1 MFQLFQ
7 RPTCPLLRDSSVSK
21 YRIFILTISI
31 TMKKLIISIL
41 PIFMSLCVNAQIK
54 LKGVRLYSNTYY
66 YELKDVFVDTKGE
79 QFTLESMRIMF
90 YSPNGSDIT
99 VAIQIPGEAPIFM
112 KVDDTKEEP
121 LYDGYNKVGKLL
133 KTLCSGQKC
142 DWNIDFGY
150 TASTTSAVDPTVI
163 KIMNKIGSF
172 MGVIDESSIKKI
184 YDKSAKATMEQLKQ
198 FHESFLWKSSL
209 KKENGLPKLN
219 NATDALYHMF
229 AQ

>member
-1 MFQLFQ
+1 
-7 RPTCPLLRDSSVSK
+7 
-21 YRIFILTISI
+21 
-31 TMKKLIISIL
+31 MKKLIISIL

-172 MGVIDESSIKKI
+172 MGVIDESSIKRI

>member
-1 MFQLFQ
+1 
-7 RPTCPLLRDSSVSK
+7 
-21 YRIFILTISI
+21 
-31 TMKKLIISIL
+31 MKKLIISIL

-79 QFTLESMRIMF
+79 QFNLESMRIMF

>member
-1 MFQLFQ
+1 
-7 RPTCPLLRDSSVSK
+7 
-21 YRIFILTISI
+21 
-31 TMKKLIISIL
+31 MKKLIISIL

-163 KIMNKIGSF
+163 KIMNNIGSF
-172 MGVIDESSIKKI
+172 MWVIDESSIKKI

-209 KKENGLPKLN
+209 KKENGLPKLY

>member
-1 MFQLFQ
+1 
-7 RPTCPLLRDSSVSK
+7 
-21 YRIFILTISI
+21 
-31 TMKKLIISIL
+31 MKKLIISIL

-198 FHESFLWKSSL
+198 FHESFLWKSSI

>member
-1 MFQLFQ
+1 
-7 RPTCPLLRDSSVSK
+7 
-21 YRIFILTISI
+21 
-31 TMKKLIISIL
+31 MKKLIISIL

-99 VAIQIPGEAPIFM
+99 VAIQLPGEAPIFM

-133 KTLCSGQKC
+133 KTLCCGQKC

>member
-1 MFQLFQ
+1 
-7 RPTCPLLRDSSVSK
+7 
-21 YRIFILTISI
+21 
-31 TMKKLIISIL
+31 MKKLIISIL

-172 MGVIDESSIKKI
+172 MGVESSIKKI

>member
-1 MFQLFQ
+1 
-7 RPTCPLLRDSSVSK
+7 
-21 YRIFILTISI
+21 
-31 TMKKLIISIL
+31 MKKLIISIL

-209 KKENGLPKLN
+209 KKENGLPKVSSINSIYPLVSDSR
-219 NATDALYHMF
+219 TL
-229 AQ
+229 

>member
-1 MFQLFQ
+1 
-7 RPTCPLLRDSSVSK
+7 
-21 YRIFILTISI
+21 
-31 TMKKLIISIL
+31 MKNLIISIL

>member
-1 MFQLFQ
+1 
-7 RPTCPLLRDSSVSK
+7 
-21 YRIFILTISI
+21 
-31 TMKKLIISIL
+31 MKKLIISIL
-41 PIFMSLCVNAQIK
+41 QIFMSLCVNAQIK

>member
-1 MFQLFQ
+1 
-7 RPTCPLLRDSSVSK
+7 
-21 YRIFILTISI
+21 
-31 TMKKLIISIL
+31 MKKLIISIL

-66 YELKDVFVDTKGE
+66 YELKDVFVDTKEE

>member
-1 MFQLFQ
+1 
-7 RPTCPLLRDSSVSK
+7 
-21 YRIFILTISI
+21 
-31 TMKKLIISIL
+31 MKKLIISIL

-121 LYDGYNKVGKLL
+121 LYDGYNKGKLL

>member
-1 MFQLFQ
+1 
-7 RPTCPLLRDSSVSK
+7 
-21 YRIFILTISI
+21 
-31 TMKKLIISIL
+31 MKKLIISIL

-66 YELKDVFVDTKGE
+66 YELKDVIVNTKGE

>member
-1 MFQLFQ
+1 
-7 RPTCPLLRDSSVSK
+7 
-21 YRIFILTISI
+21 
-31 TMKKLIISIL
+31 MKKLIISIL

-66 YELKDVFVDTKGE
+66 YELRDVFVDTKGE

>member
-1 MFQLFQ
+1 
-7 RPTCPLLRDSSVSK
+7 
-21 YRIFILTISI
+21 
-31 TMKKLIISIL
+31 MKKLIISIL

-150 TASTTSAVDPTVI
+150 TASTTSAGDPTVI
-163 KIMNKIGSF
+163 KIMSKIGSF

>member
-1 MFQLFQ
+1 
-7 RPTCPLLRDSSVSK
+7 
-21 YRIFILTISI
+21 
-31 TMKKLIISIL
+31 
-41 PIFMSLCVNAQIK
+41 MSLYVNAQIK
-54 LKGVRLYSNTYY
+54 LKGVQLYSNTYY
-66 YELKDVFVDTKGE
+66 YELKDVLVDAKGE

-90 YSPNGSDIT
+90 YSPNGFDIT
-99 VAIQIPGEAPIFM
+99 IAVQIPSEAPIFM
-112 KVDDTKEEP
+112 KVDDTIEEP

-150 TASTTSAVDPTVI
+150 TPSTTSAVDPTVI

-172 MGVIDESSIKKI
+172 MGVVDESSIKKI
-184 YDKSAKATMEQLKQ
+184 TTNSTKATMEQLKQ

-209 KKENGLPKLN
+209 KKGNELPKLN
-219 NATDALYHMF
+219 NATDALYHIF

>member
-1 MFQLFQ
+1 
-7 RPTCPLLRDSSVSK
+7 
-21 YRIFILTISI
+21 
-31 TMKKLIISIL
+31 MKKLIISIL

-229 AQ
+229 AEVS

>member
-1 MFQLFQ
+1 
-7 RPTCPLLRDSSVSK
+7 
-21 YRIFILTISI
+21 
-31 TMKKLIISIL
+31 MKKLIISIL

-163 KIMNKIGSF
+163 KIIGSF

>member
-1 MFQLFQ
+1 
-7 RPTCPLLRDSSVSK
+7 
-21 YRIFILTISI
+21 
-31 TMKKLIISIL
+31 MKKLIISIL
-41 PIFMSLCVNAQIK
+41 PIFMSLCVNAQII

>member
-1 MFQLFQ
+1 
-7 RPTCPLLRDSSVSK
+7 
-21 YRIFILTISI
+21 
-31 TMKKLIISIL
+31 MKKLIISIL

-229 AQ
+229 GQLMSNYI

>member
-1 MFQLFQ
+1 
-7 RPTCPLLRDSSVSK
+7 
-21 YRIFILTISI
+21 
-31 TMKKLIISIL
+31 MKKLIISIL
-41 PIFMSLCVNAQIK
+41 PIFMSLCVNAQRK

>member
-1 MFQLFQ
+1 
-7 RPTCPLLRDSSVSK
+7 
-21 YRIFILTISI
+21 
-31 TMKKLIISIL
+31 MKKLIISIL

-150 TASTTSAVDPTVI
+150 TASTTSAVNPTVI
-163 KIMNKIGSF
+163 KVMNKIGSF

>member
-1 MFQLFQ
+1 
-7 RPTCPLLRDSSVSK
+7 
-21 YRIFILTISI
+21 
-31 TMKKLIISIL
+31 MKKLIISIL

-219 NATDALYHMF
+219 NAQDALYDMF

>member
-1 MFQLFQ
+1 
-7 RPTCPLLRDSSVSK
+7 
-21 YRIFILTISI
+21 
-31 TMKKLIISIL
+31 MKKLIISIL

-198 FHESFLWKSSL
+198 FCSCFLWKSSL

>member
-1 MFQLFQ
+1 
-7 RPTCPLLRDSSVSK
+7 
-21 YRIFILTISI
+21 
-31 TMKKLIISIL
+31 MKKLIISIL
-41 PIFMSLCVNAQIK
+41 PIFTSLCVNAQIK

>member
-1 MFQLFQ
+1 
-7 RPTCPLLRDSSVSK
+7 
-21 YRIFILTISI
+21 
-31 TMKKLIISIL
+31 MKKLIISIL

-79 QFTLESMRIMF
+79 QFTMESMRIMF

>member
-1 MFQLFQ
+1 
-7 RPTCPLLRDSSVSK
+7 
-21 YRIFILTISI
+21 
-31 TMKKLIISIL
+31 MKKLIFSIL

>member
-1 MFQLFQ
+1 
-7 RPTCPLLRDSSVSK
+7 
-21 YRIFILTISI
+21 
-31 TMKKLIISIL
+31 MKKLIISIL

-133 KTLCSGQKC
+133 KALCSGQKC

>member
-1 MFQLFQ
+1 
-7 RPTCPLLRDSSVSK
+7 
-21 YRIFILTISI
+21 
-31 TMKKLIISIL
+31 MKKLIISIL

-150 TASTTSAVDPTVI
+150 TASTTSVVDPTVI

>member
-1 MFQLFQ
+1 
-7 RPTCPLLRDSSVSK
+7 
-21 YRIFILTISI
+21 
-31 TMKKLIISIL
+31 MKKLIISIL

-229 AQ
+229 AHKSRTI

>member
-1 MFQLFQ
+1 M
-7 RPTCPLLRDSSVSK
+7 
-21 YRIFILTISI
+21 
-31 TMKKLIISIL
+31 ISIL

>member
-1 MFQLFQ
+1 
-7 RPTCPLLRDSSVSK
+7 
-21 YRIFILTISI
+21 
-31 TMKKLIISIL
+31 MKKLIISIL

-198 FHESFLWKSSL
+198 IHESFLWKSSL

>member
-1 MFQLFQ
+1 
-7 RPTCPLLRDSSVSK
+7 
-21 YRIFILTISI
+21 
-31 TMKKLIISIL
+31 MKKLIISIL

-90 YSPNGSDIT
+90 CSPNGSDIT

>member
-1 MFQLFQ
+1 
-7 RPTCPLLRDSSVSK
+7 
-21 YRIFILTISI
+21 
-31 TMKKLIISIL
+31 MKKLIISIL

-79 QFTLESMRIMF
+79 QFTLESMRNMF